1 MVNLISSAKV
11 DFLNSKITEQTGKKS
26 LFKIVDSFLL
36 KKPALRLPSHTDLPA
51 LLEKFGDFFLKK
63 IHDIRTSLDVFGSTS
78 VTEQPMTSRSFT
90 KFAPVTSADVLSLIT
105 RCPTKS
111 SPLDHIPT
119 FLLKKVAEILV
130 TPITKLVNLS
140 LSLGVFPDDM
150 KLAVVTPLLKKPN
163 LNPDVLNNYRPVS
176 NLSFLSKIIERV
188 VVRQLHD
195 YLETES
201 GSLFVP
207 VQSDYRTFHS
217 TETALLKVCNDLL
230 VSADEKD
237 VATVVLSHARERKRI

>member
-1 MVNLISSAKV
+1 
-11 DFLNSKITEQTGKKS
+11 
-26 LFKIVDSFLL
+26 
-36 KKPALRLPSHTDLPA
+36 
-51 LLEKFGDFFLKK
+51 
-63 IHDIRTSLDVFGSTS
+63 
-78 VTEQPMTSRSFT
+78 
-90 KFAPVTSADVLSLIT
+90 
-105 RCPTKS
+105 
-111 SPLDHIPT
+111 
-119 FLLKKVAEILV
+119 LKKVAEILV

-150 KLAVVTPLLKKPN
+150 KLADGTPLLKKPN